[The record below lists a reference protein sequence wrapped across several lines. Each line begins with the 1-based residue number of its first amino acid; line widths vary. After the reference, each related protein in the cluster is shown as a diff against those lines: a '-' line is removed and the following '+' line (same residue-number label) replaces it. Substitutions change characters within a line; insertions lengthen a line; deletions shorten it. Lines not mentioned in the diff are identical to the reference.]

1 VHLTPGSTAEQRDR
15 GGDRAF
21 GVLYAMLLGVNDTVQ
36 AVDFGRHQEREVAH
50 AIFDP
55 LGDSLLQLNTG
66 CRLPRDDEHTDRGMP
81 RWGTV

>member
-1 VHLTPGSTAEQRDR
+1 VHLTPGGTAEQPDG

-21 GVLYAMLLGVNDTVQ
+21 GLLDAMLLGVNDTVQ

-50 AIFDP
+50 TIIDP

-66 CRLPRDDEHTDRGMP
+66 CRLPRDDEHADRGML